1 SDPAAPLKFPFDQP
15 PAAGTWQPVA
25 PGIFWLRMPLP
36 FALDHINLWVLRDAH
51 GWTLIDSGLGS
62 QVTRDLWDRL
72 IDSVFASLPVQRL
85 IVTHFHPDHFG
96 RAGWLTR
103 RFSVPLWMTES
114 EFFAAQLHCAQAP
127 AVAREAAIQL
137 FALHGLQAERQ
148 EALRQQKHS
157 YA

>member
-1 SDPAAPLKFPFDQP
+1 MTARCASPHQVAGHRMLSQRVLMNDSRPPTVSSDPAAPLKFPFDQP

-51 GWTLIDSGLGS
+51 GWTLIDTGLGS

-96 RAGWLTR
+96 LAGWL
-103 RFSVPLWMTES
+103 
-114 EFFAAQLHCAQAP
+114 
-127 AVAREAAIQL
+127 
-137 FALHGLQAERQ
+137 
-148 EALRQQKHS
+148 
-157 YA
+157 